1 MIAHLFDYDEIC
13 HRWHQATVRNDL
25 RTWLAIGYWLSA
37 EAAVANADKRL
48 NISDDMAT
56 ISAVAM
62 QRAKDLQ
69 PQREMEAAA

>member
-1 MIAHLFDYDEIC
+1 MSAPMFDYDEIC
-13 HRWHQATVRNDL
+13 SRWHQAIVRNDL

-37 EAAVANADKRL
+37 EAAVASADKL
-48 NISDDMAT
+48 FETSDSLAT

-69 PQREMEAAA
+69 PQRELEAA